1 MKKYKKILYYAPVKE
16 KYFEK
21 WEYYQTDLKMLKQ
34 VFENVVV
41 THNLLDFLLNLRGQN
56 YVYCW
61 WWHRSAHIILLT
73 KIFRKKVISTGALH
87 MFDYSVQKDFYSHSW
102 LFRQAN
108 RISLVLS
115 DVVLF
120 ISKDQLL
127 AITSHIKVK
136 NPKLLYSSLS
146 PFNEVNMQAVYSK
159 DKDKITLC
167 YHSHLTLAQ
176 IERKGLCALLP
187 AFKKLRRENKSV
199 ELLIFGASGDGV
211 AFIKEFIALNKLED
225 CVQLFLDVS
234 ALDKFNLFKKSDLL
248 VNISHMEGFGNAC
261 LEAMSVGLPVAVSR
275 FGASPELVKEKN
287 LIATHVDSAEIYNVL
302 FWYTQLSPEER
313 VMLRKRVF
321 EFSHKVFS
329 FGSRVERFS
338 CIFEVM
344 L

>member
-1 MKKYKKILYYAPVKE
+1 MFYAPVKE
-16 KYFEK
+16 KYFKK
-21 WEYYQTDLKMLKQ
+21 WEYYQTDLKMLKA

-41 THNLLDFLLNLRGQN
+41 SHNLVDFLLQLRGQN

-61 WWHRSAHIILLT
+61 WWHSSAHVVLIS

-87 MFDYSVQKDFYSHSW
+87 MFDYSIQRDFYSHTW

-108 RISLVLS
+108 RISLFLS
-115 DVVLF
+115 DLAIF

-136 NPKLLYSSLS
+136 NPQLLYSSLS
-146 PFNEVNMQAVYSK
+146 PSNELNTQPVYSK
-159 DKDKITLC
+159 GKDKITLC

-187 AFKKLRRENKSV
+187 AFKKLRSKNKSV

-211 AFIKEFIALNKLED
+211 AFIQEFIGTNELED
-225 CVQLFLDVS
+225 CVHLFLDVS
-234 ALDKFNLFKKSDLL
+234 SSDKFNLFKRSDLL
-248 VNISHMEGFGNAC
+248 VNVSHMEGFGNAC

-287 LIATHVDSAEIYNVL
+287 LIAFHIDSAEIYSVL
-302 FWYTQLSPEER
+302 RWYTNLSLKER
-313 VMLRKRVF
+313 SMLRKSVF
-321 EFSHKVFS
+321 EFSQKAFS
-329 FGSRVERFS
+329 FGSRVERFRS
-338 CIFEVM
+338 IVKEM